1 MADDGRQTVDDRP
14 RKARDSRRQ
23 SQSPVAGRRSSIVGW
38 LRSLGNRSEEARG
51 TGGDN
56 SLVVDTELLRKLDR
70 ISLSVG
76 HDLIGG
82 LMGEHPANRRTIG
95 IEFAD
100 FRPYSVGDDLRRVDW
115 NAYARLGT
123 LHVRQAQAEH
133 DTALYLLLDAS
144 PSMAFGTPS
153 KFMAARRLAASLGYI
168 ALAHL
173 DSVVMTTPGAGDGNL
188 AASQAALSQSA
199 IQNPKS
205 LVRRY
210 RGRAESGEMFRL
222 LQGLRTR
229 FTSDFDTYLAGW
241 AGENTGRAQGKVAV
255 VVSDLLLD
263 GWREGLRAL
272 VSSGYQ
278 TSVMHMISPEELS
291 PSATGDLELLDS
303 ETGERLE
310 IYLGR
315 EGLAEYDRRVQSWL
329 ADTEAFCRSQGAGYF
344 RVMSN
349 DDIER
354 ILLQTLRRRG
364 VTV

>member
-1 MADDGRQTVDDRP
+1 M
-14 RKARDSRRQ
+14 
-23 SQSPVAGRRSSIVGW
+23 GW
-38 LRSLGNRSEEARG
+38 LRNLGGRATESRPIG
-51 TGGDN
+51 TDDG
-56 SLVVDTELLRKLDR
+56 LVVDTELLRKLDR

-100 FRPYSVGDDLRRVDW
+100 FRPYSAGDDLRRVDW

-123 LHVRQAQAEH
+123 LNVRQAQAEH
-133 DTALYLLLDAS
+133 ETTLYLLLDAS
-144 PSMAFGTPS
+144 PSMGFGSPS
-153 KFMAARRLAASLGYI
+153 KFMTARRLAASLGYI

-173 DSVVMTTPGAGDGNL
+173 DSVVMTTPGSL
-188 AASQAALSQSA
+188 APIEGA
-199 IQNPKS
+199 IQAPIVSPGS
-205 LVRRY
+205 LTQRF

-222 LQGLRTR
+222 LQGLKTR
-229 FTSDFDTYLAGW
+229 STSDFDAYLASW
-241 AGENTGRAQGKVAV
+241 AGENTGRAQGKIAV

-263 GWREGLRAL
+263 GWRDGLRAL
-272 VSSGYQ
+272 VSAGYQ
-278 TSVMHMISPEELS
+278 TTVMHMISPEEIA
-291 PSATGDLELLDS
+291 PIATGDLELVDS
-303 ETGERLE
+303 ETGEKLE

-329 ADTEAFCRSQGAGYF
+329 DETGAYCTSQGAGYF

-349 DDIER
+349 ADVER
-354 ILLQTLRRRG
+354 VLLETLKRRG

>member
-1 MADDGRQTVDDRP
+1 M
-14 RKARDSRRQ
+14 
-23 SQSPVAGRRSSIVGW
+23 GW
-38 LRSLGNRSEEARG
+38 LRSF
-51 TGGDN
+51 GGRPQDVRPIGVDDG
-56 SLVVDTELLRKLDR
+56 LVVDTELLRKLDR

-123 LHVRQAQAEH
+123 LNVRQAQAEH
-133 DTALYLLLDAS
+133 DTTLYLLLDAS
-144 PSMAFGTPS
+144 PSMGFGAPS
-153 KFMAARRLAASLGYI
+153 KFMTARRLAASLGYI

-173 DSVVMTTPGAGDGNL
+173 NSVVMTTPGSSEPVSTATDPHP
-188 AASQAALSQSA
+188 AAR
-199 IQNPKS
+199 NPGS
-205 LVRRY
+205 LVQRF

-222 LQGLRTR
+222 LQGLRALS
-229 FTSDFDTYLAGW
+229 TSDFDAYLAGW
-241 AGENTGRAQGKVAV
+241 AGENPGRAQGKIAV

-263 GWREGLRAL
+263 GWRAGLRAL
-272 VSSGYQ
+272 VSAGYQ
-278 TSVMHMISPEELS
+278 TTVMHIISPEEIA
-291 PSATGDLELLDS
+291 PAATGDLELVDS

-315 EGLAEYDRRVQSWL
+315 EGLAEYDRRVRSWL
-329 ADTEAFCRSQGAGYF
+329 DDTEAFCRSQGVGYF
-344 RVMSN
+344 YVLSNSDVERV
-349 DDIER
+349 
-354 ILLQTLRRRG
+354 LLETLRRRG